1 MKDTILYILDYYLP
15 HQWGVE
21 TVFEQI
27 ITRTLAQGKKVIIL
41 TSHFDSTLP
50 QHENYAN
57 LEIFRVGN
65 SRLSFML
72 HAFFKGIKILKTHRI
87 ALIHTSTYWWAIP
100 ASLLAKLFHK
110 KIIITVHEIFA
121 QLWHSYKW
129 WWKGRM
135 YRIFEWLIF
144 QLPFDIFHCV
154 SLYTLNSLRLVY
166 AIPDR
171 KLHLIY
177 NGIDKDFRSPK
188 LVTKEEKSQISSLFH
203 LHGYRNLLYF
213 GHTWI
218 SKGIDDLIS
227 VLPILLKDH
236 EDLQFIFN
244 FIPAKRGKLIRLRLE
259 NLITT
264 LPVEQGRRIS
274 LHFWLE
280 KKQLRAL
287 ISQVDGVIAP
297 SLSEGFWS
305 VHSEVCQM
313 QIPLITTHISSIP
326 EVVSGKVI
334 FIPPQNPN
342 AIIQGVKKLKNQN
355 FDAVSPKDFDRNIQ
369 YTYIANLYKT
379 LLND

>member
-41 TSHFDSTLP
+41 TSHFDPSIP

-72 HAFFKGIKILKTHRI
+72 HAFSKGIKILKTHRI
-87 ALIHTSTYWWAIP
+87 DLIHTSTYWWAIP

-171 KLHLIY
+171 KLYLIY
-177 NGIDKDFRSPK
+177 NAIDKDFRSPK
-188 LVTKEEKSQISSLFH
+188 LITKEEKSQISSLFH

-259 NLITT
+259 NLIKT
-264 LPVEQGRRIS
+264 LPVEQGRRIR

-313 QIPLITTHISSIP
+313 QIPLITTRISSIP

-355 FDAVSPKDFDRNIQ
+355 FDTVSPKDFDRNIQ

>member
-41 TSHFDSTLP
+41 TSYFDSTLP

-72 HAFFKGIKILKTHRI
+72 HAVFKGIKILKTYRI
-87 ALIHTSTYWWAIP
+87 DLIHTSTYWWAIP

-171 KLHLIY
+171 KLHFIY

-227 VLPILLKDH
+227 ALPILMKDH
-236 EDLQFIFN
+236 TDLQFIFN

-259 NLITT
+259 NLIKT
-264 LPVEQGRRIS
+264 LPVEQGRRIR

>member
-41 TSHFDSTLP
+41 TSHFDPSIP
-50 QHENYAN
+50 QHENYEN

-72 HAFFKGIKILKTHRI
+72 HAFFKGIEVLKTHPI
-87 ALIHTSTYWWAIP
+87 DLIHTSTYWWAIP

-121 QLWHSYKW
+121 QLWNSYKW

-177 NGIDKDFRSPK
+177 NGIDKDFRSSK

-203 LHGYRNLLYF
+203 LHDYRNLLYF

-259 NLITT
+259 NLIKT
-264 LPVEQGRRIS
+264 LPVEQGRRIR

-280 KKQLRAL
+280 KNQLRAL

-313 QIPLITTHISSIP
+313 QIPLITTRISSIP

-369 YTYIANLYKT
+369 YSYIANLYKT

>member
-41 TSHFDSTLP
+41 TSHFDPSIP
-50 QHENYAN
+50 QHENYEN

-72 HAFFKGIKILKTHRI
+72 HAFFKGIKILKMHRI

-177 NGIDKDFRSPK
+177 NGIDKDFRSQK

-259 NLITT
+259 NLIKT
-264 LPVEQGRRIS
+264 LPVEQGRRIR

-313 QIPLITTHISSIP
+313 QIPLITTRISSIP

-334 FIPPQNPN
+334 FIPPQNSN

>member
-41 TSHFDSTLP
+41 TSHFDPSIP
-50 QHENYAN
+50 QHENYEN

-72 HAFFKGIKILKTHRI
+72 HAFFKGIEVLKTHPI
-87 ALIHTSTYWWAIP
+87 DLIHTSTYWWAIP

-121 QLWHSYKW
+121 QLWNSYKW

-177 NGIDKDFRSPK
+177 NGIDKDFRSSK

-203 LHGYRNLLYF
+203 LHDYRNLLYF

-259 NLITT
+259 NLIKT
-264 LPVEQGRRIS
+264 LPVEQGRRIR

-280 KKQLRAL
+280 KNQLRAL

-313 QIPLITTHISSIP
+313 QIPLITTRISSIP

>member
-41 TSHFDSTLP
+41 TSHFDSTHP

-110 KIIITVHEIFA
+110 KIIITVHEIFV

-188 LVTKEEKSQISSLFH
+188 LVTKEKKGQMSSLFH

-227 VLPILLKDH
+227 ALPILMKDH
-236 EDLQFIFN
+236 TDLQFIFN

-259 NLITT
+259 NLIKT
-264 LPVEQGRRIS
+264 LPVEQGRRIR

>member
-1 MKDTILYILDYYLP
+1 
-15 HQWGVE
+15 
-21 TVFEQI
+21 
-27 ITRTLAQGKKVIIL
+27 
-41 TSHFDSTLP
+41 
-50 QHENYAN
+50 
-57 LEIFRVGN
+57 
-65 SRLSFML
+65 ML
-72 HAFFKGIKILKTHRI
+72 HAFFKGIEVLKTHPI
-87 ALIHTSTYWWAIP
+87 DLIHTSTYWWAIP

-154 SLYTLNSLRLVY
+154 SLYTLNSLGLVY

-177 NGIDKDFRSPK
+177 NGIDKDFRSSK

-203 LHGYRNLLYF
+203 LHDYRNLLYF

-259 NLITT
+259 NLIKT
-264 LPVEQGRRIS
+264 LPVEQGRRIR

-287 ISQVDGVIAP
+287 ISQVDGVIEP

-313 QIPLITTHISSIP
+313 QIPLITTRISSIP

>member
-41 TSHFDSTLP
+41 TSHFDPSIP
-50 QHENYAN
+50 QHENYEN

-72 HAFFKGIKILKTHRI
+72 HAVFKGIKILKTHRI
-87 ALIHTSTYWWAIP
+87 DLIHTSTYWWAIP
-100 ASLLAKLFHK
+100 ASLLAKLFYK

-188 LVTKEEKSQISSLFH
+188 LVTKEEKSQISSLFY

-259 NLITT
+259 NLIKT
-264 LPVEQGRRIS
+264 LPVEQGRRIR

-280 KKQLRAL
+280 KEQLRAL

-313 QIPLITTHISSIP
+313 QIPLITTRISSIP

>member
-27 ITRTLAQGKKVIIL
+27 ITRTLVQGKKVIIL
-41 TSHFDSTLP
+41 TSHFDSALP
-50 QHENYAN
+50 QHENYEN

-72 HAFFKGIKILKTHRI
+72 HAVFKGIKILKTHRI

-121 QLWHSYKW
+121 QLWNSYKW

-259 NLITT
+259 NLIKT
-264 LPVEQGRRIS
+264 LPVEQGRRIR

-280 KKQLRAL
+280 KNQLRAL

-313 QIPLITTHISSIP
+313 QIPLITTRISSIP

>member
-41 TSHFDSTLP
+41 TSHFDPSIP

-87 ALIHTSTYWWAIP
+87 DLIHTSTYWWAIP

-110 KIIITVHEIFA
+110 KIIITAHEIFA

-188 LVTKEEKSQISSLFH
+188 LVTKEEKSQMSSLFH

-227 VLPILLKDH
+227 ALPILMKDH
-236 EDLQFIFN
+236 TDLQFIFN

-259 NLITT
+259 NLIKT
-264 LPVEQGRRIS
+264 LPVEQGRRIR

-355 FDAVSPKDFDRNIQ
+355 FDAISPKDFDRNIQ